1 MAKQDRVGDFIQQ
14 AEQAQVGLVRELWA
28 WLLHNKKWWLAPVMV
43 LLLFT
48 SSETLIALVD
58 LSASFIAHGK

>member
-1 MAKQDRVGDFIQQ
+1 MAKQDRVGGFIQQ

-43 LLLFT
+43 LFLF
-48 SSETLIALVD
+48 IALSQVW
-58 LSASFIAHGK
+58 SQRS